1 MGILKKLSLGWVKMV
16 NIKLPLLLFL
26 TFPLLKIET
35 TLAQTTQP
43 RQTPTQTTTK
53 PVNKTPTTP
62 TLKPVTPVDDSG
74 ETNELQAIGSFP
86 LLLEI
91 C

>member
-1 MGILKKLSLGWVKMV
+1 MKSKL
-16 NIKLPLLLFL
+16 IALFL
-26 TFPLLKIET
+26 VLFTLRIEAA
-35 TLAQTTQP
+35 LSQTP
-43 RQTPTQTTTK
+43 KLRQTPTQTTTK

>member
-1 MGILKKLSLGWVKMV
+1 MV
-16 NIKLPLLLFL
+16 NTKLLLLLFL
-26 TFPLLKIET
+26 IFPLRIEA